1 MKSPIVVDG
10 ISYLHLSDEKLLD
23 LSKNDAEDFN
33 GETITISKQIKEGR
47 GIPSGNDTDI
57 TLMAKDSEESNL
69 DTYCEILRTCPCPI
83 CNSETDKI
91 NATITATTISF
102 LLFTNYQKSLKIA
115 CPNCLNKMHNE
126 AMFKTSIL
134 GWWGVPWGIVRTLEA
149 LILNYKM
156 KFLTTLPEP
165 NELFKN
171 FVASRIDRIEAN
183 RNNGDALKAIV
194 QFG

>member
-57 TLMAKDSEESNL
+57 TLIAKDSEESNL

-91 NATITATTISF
+91 NAKNIIIINDTKLPFPMIPRSSF
-102 LLFTNYQKSLKIA
+102 GIMVCIKPDKNAPIIMYFPTLKNSVPA
-115 CPNCLNKMHNE
+115 CVN
-126 AMFKTSIL
+126 
-134 GWWGVPWGIVRTLEA
+134 
-149 LILNYKM
+149 
-156 KFLTTLPEP
+156 
-165 NELFKN
+165 
-171 FVASRIDRIEAN
+171 ID
-183 RNNGDALKAIV
+183 
-194 QFG
+194 